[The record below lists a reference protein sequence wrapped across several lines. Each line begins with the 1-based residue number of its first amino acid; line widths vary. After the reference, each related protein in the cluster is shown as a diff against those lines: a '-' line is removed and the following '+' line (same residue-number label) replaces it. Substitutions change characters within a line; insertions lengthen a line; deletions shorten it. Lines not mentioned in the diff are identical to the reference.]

1 MNINSRF
8 KVIQCIMNMRQISQH
23 EKSNQKKDEIITT
36 PIPPNTDIYTNGSLQ
51 YISQEEAK
59 QIAFRK
65 F

>member
-1 MNINSRF
+1 MQYEYEIDESTW
-8 KVIQCIMNMRQISQH
+8 KI
-23 EKSNQKKDEIITT
+23 KSKKDEIITT